1 MMTQVKNIT
10 KLFGKRAVLQIESLT
25 FQNKVRYALL
35 GANGSGKSTLLRIL
49 AGTLSADS
57 GTVQTDG
64 LQPLDIGYLPQTP
77 YAFIGTV
84 LQNVTMALPRRTDA
98 TINAMAALESVG
110 MHHLAQER
118 GNRLSGGETQ
128 RMALSRILAVQ
139 RRLLLLDE
147 PTSCADIAGID
158 LAEEA
163 LRRYC
168 AQFPCTVVFSTH
180 SPAQAARLA
189 DEIIFLDRGIVAESG
204 PVGRLLT
211 NPESEEMK
219 RFLSHWKI

>member
-1 MMTQVKNIT
+1 MMINANNIT
-10 KLFGKRAVLQIESLT
+10 KHFGKRAVLQIESLT
-25 FQNKVRYALL
+25 FQSNVRYALL

-49 AGTLSADS
+49 AGTLPADS
-57 GTVQTDG
+57 GIVQTDG

-84 LQNVTMALPRRTDA
+84 LQNVAMALPRDTKTDEA
-98 TINAMAALESVG
+98 AMQVLESVG
-110 MHHLAQER
+110 MHHLAPER

-128 RMALSRILAVQ
+128 RMALARILAVR

-158 LAEEA
+158 LAEDA

-189 DEIIFLDRGIVAESG
+189 DEIVFLDKGIVAESG
-204 PVGRLLT
+204 PANRLLT
-211 NPESEEMK
+211 NPKSEQMK
-219 RFLSHWKI
+219 SFLSHWKI

>member
-1 MMTQVKNIT
+1 MMIKAKNIT
-10 KLFGKRAVLQIESLT
+10 KHFGKRAVLRIESLT
-25 FQNKVRYALL
+25 FQNNVRYALL

-49 AGTLSADS
+49 AGTLDADS
-57 GTVQTDG
+57 GTVQTNG
-64 LQPLDIGYLPQTP
+64 LQPLDIGYLPQIP

-84 LQNVTMALPRRTDA
+84 LQNVAMALPRNTKTDKA
-98 TINAMAALESVG
+98 ALQALESVG

-128 RMALSRILAVQ
+128 RMALARILAVQ
-139 RRLLLLDE
+139 RQLLLLDE

-158 LAEEA
+158 LLENA
-163 LRRYC
+163 LHRYC
-168 AQFPCTVVFSTH
+168 AQLPCTVVFSTH

-189 DEIIFLDRGIVAESG
+189 DEIIFLEKGIVAESG
-204 PVGRLLT
+204 PADRLLT
-211 NPESEEMK
+211 KPESEEMK